1 MTERFDPFQIF
12 INCREYKLVVLFIQ
26 KMVYR
31 YKVIQEP
38 HISHIQLKERTY
50 TVHIYTG
57 TYLLG
62 GQGGRSPSLIRA
74 DQHFQGKNILI
85 YDKRVSVKIGKTLNY
100 AFSSKF

>member
-50 TVHIYTG
+50 TVKLSIAKLH
-57 TYLLG
+57 YLNKWCDLLDL
-62 GQGGRSPSLIRA
+62 RRLI
-74 DQHFQGKNILI
+74 
-85 YDKRVSVKIGKTLNY
+85 IGEKL
-100 AFSSKF
+100 SGSGS